1 MAPRGAQ
8 QRPAQSGPRR
18 TVRGDRP
25 AGGRAGV
32 AGGRA
37 APGRR
42 PARPAGSG
50 AGAHGAERS
59 GAKAK
64 AVGRGEA
71 GRRGWRAG
79 GERREAGAVGP
90 AAPYRERRPPVR
102 HRRLREGAGS
112 GRGAGREESRAGQR
126 GGRRPRC
133 APLGP
138 APPRATPLYINA
150 ARRVGRSH
158 SLARPAVSRAP
169 ARRPSV
175 SVPVRE
181 QPTCSHN
188 PSTPILERAM
198 KVCALVLALCAGALS
213 MPVGVEEGPRPV
225 VPLVITD
232 YSSVAKDAAPA
243 APVPAAAAA
252 EPAVQ
257 QPVVPAAPA
266 AAAAAAP
273 AEGAVRTEQPAE
285 PAKDAPLADNK
296 PAPAAAAAEEDK
308 LKLSSA
314 LCENATYPL
323 FPNSTEAVLVV
334 SDVMSMGSEPFSIFG
349 RGFWVERR
357 ARSEIPNAISVSSKR
372 RTVQSTSVLE
382 RFISKGTEILEFNR
396 SFQLKFKTNIIL
408 NFIQLMKNSK
418 SVNNRHL
425 EKQYSY
431 YY

>member
-188 PSTPILERAM
+188 PSTPILE
-198 KVCALVLALCAGALS
+198 V
-213 MPVGVEEGPRPV
+213 
-225 VPLVITD
+225 
-232 YSSVAKDAAPA
+232 
-243 APVPAAAAA
+243 
-252 EPAVQ
+252 
-257 QPVVPAAPA
+257 
-266 AAAAAAP
+266 
-273 AEGAVRTEQPAE
+273 
-285 PAKDAPLADNK
+285 
-296 PAPAAAAAEEDK
+296 
-308 LKLSSA
+308 
-314 LCENATYPL
+314 
-323 FPNSTEAVLVV
+323 
-334 SDVMSMGSEPFSIFG
+334 
-349 RGFWVERR
+349 
-357 ARSEIPNAISVSSKR
+357 
-372 RTVQSTSVLE
+372 
-382 RFISKGTEILEFNR
+382 
-396 SFQLKFKTNIIL
+396 
-408 NFIQLMKNSK
+408 
-418 SVNNRHL
+418 
-425 EKQYSY
+425 
-431 YY
+431 